1 MHPYGTCHPVTLT
14 IKLTEI
20 WPWTGEPNIQVRASF
35 VRSKYKATDTIS
47 GATVLA
53 EPLKR
58 LVIKSWFVLKMIR
71 NSDFCDSSSCCD
83 KSCRYTHE
91 QQAAWQRRIVA
102 DIALGWKKRLHYFP
116 RRSAL
121 FLDSSH
127 WCHPADKHV
136 YLCWLENRSRHSE
149 NANSRMKKVIDVLA
163 IQ

>member
-20 WPWTGEPNIQVRASF
+20 WSWTGEPNIQVRASF

-58 LVIKSWFVLKMIR
+58 LLIKSWFVLKMIR

-91 QQAAWQRRIVA
+91 KQAAWQRRIVA
-102 DIALGWKKRLHYFP
+102 DIALGWKNDFIIFRVGLRYSSTQATDATRP
-116 RRSAL
+116 ISTYTCA
-121 FLDSSH
+121 DSKTEVDIRKMPIAE
-127 WCHPADKHV
+127 W
-136 YLCWLENRSRHSE
+136 
-149 NANSRMKKVIDVLA
+149 KKLSMC
-163 IQ
+163 